1 MSIKEEGFVVH
12 MELPERDRLC
22 RKRILVRRLEM
33 CEHFYPLRLTTTLT
47 DGKDVEPHGV
57 PLIVKAVPLN
67 MS

>member
-22 RKRILVRRLEM
+22 RKLRLVRRLEV
-33 CEHFYPLRLTTTLT
+33 CEHFYPLRLTMTLT